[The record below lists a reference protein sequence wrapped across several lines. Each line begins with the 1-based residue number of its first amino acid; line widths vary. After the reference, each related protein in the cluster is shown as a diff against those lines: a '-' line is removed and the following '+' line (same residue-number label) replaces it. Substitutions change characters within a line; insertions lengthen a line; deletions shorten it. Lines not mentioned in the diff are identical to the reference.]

1 MSDNLNTELV
11 AMAAMRYALGR
22 SSYIVS
28 EVITFIRNN
37 IKGSVARG
45 KFINEIEETINNVS
59 LYQTGFPYRQEWLAL
74 VEELKQ
80 N

>member
-1 MSDNLNTELV
+1 MNDNLNTELV

-28 EVITFIRNN
+28 EVIYFIRKN
-37 IKGSVARG
+37 IKKSLARE
-45 KFINEIEETINNVS
+45 KFVKEIENTIQDAS

-74 VEELKQ
+74 AEELKQ

>member
-1 MSDNLNTELV
+1 MNDNLNIELV

-28 EVITFIRNN
+28 EVIYFIRKN
-37 IKGSVARG
+37 IKKSLARE
-45 KFINEIEETINNVS
+45 KFVKEIENTIQSAS

-74 VEELKQ
+74 AEELKQ

>member
-1 MSDNLNTELV
+1 MNDNLNTELV

-28 EVITFIRNN
+28 EVIYFIRKN
-37 IKGSVARG
+37 IKKSLARE
-45 KFINEIEETINNVS
+45 KFVKEIENTIQSVS
-59 LYQTGFPYRQEWLAL
+59 LYQTRFPYRQEWLAL
-74 VEELKQ
+74 AEELKQ

>member
-1 MSDNLNTELV
+1 MNEDLNTELV

-28 EVITFIRNN
+28 EVIDFIRKN
-37 IKGSVARG
+37 IKKSLARE
-45 KFINEIEETINNVS
+45 KFVKEIENTIQSVS

>member
-1 MSDNLNTELV
+1 MNESLNTELV

-28 EVITFIRNN
+28 EVIDFIRKN
-37 IKGSVARG
+37 IKKSLARE
-45 KFINEIEETINNVS
+45 KFVKEIENTIQSVS

-74 VEELKQ
+74 AEELKQ

>member
-28 EVITFIRNN
+28 EVMAFIRNN
-37 IKGSVARG
+37 IKDPAARE
-45 KFINEIEETINNVS
+45 KFINEIEHTVNNTS
-59 LYQTGFPYRQEWLAL
+59 LYQTGFPYRQEWLTL

>member
-28 EVITFIRNN
+28 EVIAFIRNN
-37 IKGSVARG
+37 IKGSIARG
-45 KFINEIEETINNVS
+45 KFINEIEETINNAS

>member
-1 MSDNLNTELV
+1 MIDNLNTELV

-28 EVITFIRNN
+28 EVIAFIRNN
-37 IKGSVARG
+37 IKEPVARE
-45 KFINEIEETINNVS
+45 KFINEIEQTIDNAS
-59 LYQTGFPYRQEWLAL
+59 LYQTGFPHRQEWLTL

>member
-1 MSDNLNTELV
+1 MNVNLNTELV

-28 EVITFIRNN
+28 EVIAFIRNN
-37 IKGSVARG
+37 IKGSVVCG
-45 KFINEIEETINNVS
+45 KFINEIEETINNTS
-59 LYQTGFPYRQEWLAL
+59 LHQTGFPYRQEWLAL
-74 VEELKQ
+74 AEELKQ